1 MCATLWRHLVKATET
16 EVTTGVA
23 DSNGNLPPGGWLSH
37 LRADCLYTG
46 ISSGPTLGNEYGELY
61 LYLYTITLGLKQC
74 CNPSLSL
81 SLSLS
86 QSVCPHSCS
95 SLNSGASFWGHV
107 RNLYYDHCRA
117 VIRNSMLEVKHTA

>member
-86 QSVCPHSCS
+86 VRLSSFVLQSQQRCIILGPCKK
-95 SLNSGASFWGHV
+95 LI
-107 RNLYYDHCRA
+107 L
-117 VIRNSMLEVKHTA
+117 